1 MTGDGSS
8 SRGLALLL
16 LVVLGVL
23 WSLSYVLIKVSVPTV
38 PPYTIVAGRMVIAAL
53 LLAVYV
59 KAIGVRLPP
68 SGKSWG
74 LFAALGFFG
83 NVLPFSL
90 ISWGQQYIDAGLTA
104 ILLGTVPL
112 FTMLMVQLAT
122 RDERPSLN
130 GVLGI
135 LCGLSGL
142 AILIGPDVLSG
153 LGEHALAELSVVAA
167 AASYAVTTVLARRVG
182 TGRAPASALV
192 MLLAAAMIVPVS
204 VAADQ
209 PWQLD
214 PSVEVV
220 AAILFMGAFSTG
232 LATIIFFKLVAMRGA
247 TFTSFVNYLIP
258 PFGVAWSAL
267 FLGETLERAA
277 AIALVLIM
285 AGVAL
290 ANRRPG
296 RRRSPQSASPSTS
309 RIP

>member
-1 MTGDGSS
+1 MMKEGPSS
-8 SRGLALLL
+8 QGLALLL

-38 PPYTIVAGRMVIAAL
+38 PPYTIVAGRIVIAAVL
-53 LLAVYV
+53 LLVYV
-59 KAIGVRLPP
+59 RAIGDRLPP
-68 SGKSWG
+68 FGKAWVLIAG
-74 LFAALGFFG
+74 LGFFG

-104 ILLGTVPL
+104 ILLGMVPL

-122 RDERPSLN
+122 REERPSLH

-142 AILIGPDVLSG
+142 VILIGPDVLAG
-153 LGEHALAELSVVAA
+153 LGEHALAELAVVT
-167 AASYAVTTVLARRVG
+167 AASSYALTTVLARRIG

-192 MLLAAAMIVPVS
+192 MLLASAMIVPVS
-204 VAADQ
+204 AAADR
-209 PWQLD
+209 PWALE
-214 PSVEVV
+214 PSAEAV

-232 LATIIFFKLVAMRGA
+232 LATIIFFRLVAMRGA

-267 FLGETLERAA
+267 FLGETLDAA
-277 AIALVLIM
+277 AAGALVLIM

-290 ANRRPG
+290 ANRKPS
-296 RRRSPQSASPSTS
+296 RRAEAQPANPSTS